1 MSGRARRPRKR
12 RQTEQAAAKRL
23 LAMLRGGRDVRSK
36 VGRIRARLRQ
46 GDFDNDFKLTIALE
60 RLIGELRED

>member
-12 RQTEQAAAKRL
+12 TQTEQAAAKRL